1 METTTRDLAARIE
14 RLEQTMSRAHL
25 NADPF
30 AKISFAGWLKVSGPS
45 FAVMLCGFT
54 LLWNSQE
61 TMRSQM
67 LELNGATNTR
77 MLELNERTD
86 TRMLD
91 VNEGINARVL
101 ELNEGIHVRMLE
113 LNEGI
118 HARMLE
124 FQTATNA
131 QLLEL
136 TRTTGRLEGAID
148 RLDASVAELRVEVR
162 RLGERVDALE
172 H

>member
-1 METTTRDLAARIE
+1 
-14 RLEQTMSRAHL
+14 MSRAHL

-30 AKISFAGWLKVSGPS
+30 AKISFARWLKVSGLS

-67 LELNGATNTR
+67 LELS
-77 MLELNERTD
+77 ED
-86 TRMLD
+86 
-91 VNEGINARVL
+91 
-101 ELNEGIHVRMLE
+101 
-113 LNEGI
+113 I

-124 FQTATNA
+124 LQTATNA
-131 QLLEL
+131 QFLEL
-136 TRTTGRLEGAID
+136 TRKAGRLEGAID

>member
-1 METTTRDLAARIE
+1 VETTTQDLAARIE

-30 AKISFAGWLKVSGPS
+30 AKMSFAGWLKLSGPT

-77 MLELNERTD
+77 MLDLNEST
-86 TRMLD
+86 
-91 VNEGINARVL
+91 NA
-101 ELNEGIHVRMLE
+101 RMLE
-113 LNEGI
+113 LHESS
-118 HARMLE
+118 
-124 FQTATNA
+124 TA
-131 QLLEL
+131 QILEL
-136 TRTTGRLEGAID
+136 SRVTGRLEGAIGRLESSID
-148 RLDASVAELRVEVR
+148 RLDASVAELRVDVR

-172 H
+172 R

>member
-1 METTTRDLAARIE
+1 METTTQDLAARIE

-30 AKISFAGWLKVSGPS
+30 AKMSFAGWLKLSGPS

-54 LLWNSQE
+54 LVWNSQE

-77 MLELNERTD
+77 MLDLNEST
-86 TRMLD
+86 
-91 VNEGINARVL
+91 NA
-101 ELNEGIHVRMLE
+101 RMLE
-113 LNEGI
+113 LHESS
-118 HARMLE
+118 
-124 FQTATNA
+124 TA
-131 QLLEL
+131 QILEL
-136 TRTTGRLEGAID
+136 SRVTGRLEGAIGRLESSID
-148 RLDASVAELRVEVR
+148 RLDASVAELRVVVR

>member
-1 METTTRDLAARIE
+1 METTTQDLAARIE

-30 AKISFAGWLKVSGPS
+30 AKISFAGWLKISGPS

-67 LELNGATNTR
+67 LTLNSATNTR
-77 MLELNERTD
+77 MLELNEAT
-86 TRMLD
+86 
-91 VNEGINARVL
+91 NA
-101 ELNEGIHVRMLE
+101 RMLE
-113 LNEGI
+113 LNQ
-118 HARMLE
+118 ASDTRMLE
-124 FQTATNA
+124 FRKATNA

-148 RLDASVAELRVEVR
+148 RLDASVSELRVEVR
-162 RLGERVDALE
+162 RLGERVGALE
-172 H
+172 R

>member
-1 METTTRDLAARIE
+1 VETTTQDLVARIE
-14 RLEQTMSRAHL
+14 RLEQTMSRAQL

-30 AKISFAGWLKVSGPS
+30 AKMSFAGWLKLSGPT

-77 MLELNERTD
+77 MLDLNEST
-86 TRMLD
+86 
-91 VNEGINARVL
+91 NA
-101 ELNEGIHVRMLE
+101 RMLE
-113 LNEGI
+113 LHESS
-118 HARMLE
+118 
-124 FQTATNA
+124 TA
-131 QLLEL
+131 QILEL
-136 TRTTGRLEGAID
+136 SRVTGRLEGAIGRLESSID
-148 RLDASVAELRVEVR
+148 RLDASVAELRVDVR

-172 H
+172 R

>member
-1 METTTRDLAARIE
+1 MRFAFTLDGILLKRPEVPGERSWRRPPRDLAARIE

-30 AKISFAGWLKVSGPS
+30 ARISFAGWLKVSGPS

-54 LLWNSQE
+54 LLWNSQQ

-67 LELNGATNTR
+67 LAPDGANNPRMLALNGANNPR
-77 MLELNERTD
+77 MLALT
-86 TRMLD
+86 
-91 VNEGINARVL
+91 EGV
-101 ELNEGIHVRMLE
+101 
-113 LNEGI
+113 

-124 FQTATNA
+124 FQAATNA

-136 TRTTGRLEGAID
+136 TRTTGRLAGAMD
-148 RLDASVAELRVEVR
+148 RLDASVAEMRVEVR
-162 RLGERVDALE
+162 RLGERVDALQR
-172 H
+172 

>member
-1 METTTRDLAARIE
+1 METTPQDLAARIE

-30 AKISFAGWLKVSGPS
+30 AKMSFAGWLKLSGPS

-77 MLELNERTD
+77 MLDLNEST
-86 TRMLD
+86 
-91 VNEGINARVL
+91 NA
-101 ELNEGIHVRMLE
+101 RMLE
-113 LNEGI
+113 LHESS
-118 HARMLE
+118 
-124 FQTATNA
+124 TA
-131 QLLEL
+131 QILEL
-136 TRTTGRLEGAID
+136 SRVTGRLEGAIGRLESSID
-148 RLDASVAELRVEVR
+148 RLDASVAELRVDVR

>member
-1 METTTRDLAARIE
+1 VETTTQDLAARIE

-61 TMRSQM
+61 SMRSQM

-77 MLELNERTD
+77 MLELNE
-86 TRMLD
+86 
-91 VNEGINARVL
+91 GINARML

-148 RLDASVAELRVEVR
+148 RLDSSVAELRVEVR

>member
-1 METTTRDLAARIE
+1 VETTTQDLAARIE

-30 AKISFAGWLKVSGPS
+30 AKMSFAGWLKLSGPT

-67 LELNGATNTR
+67 LELDGATNTR
-77 MLELNERTD
+77 MLDLNEST
-86 TRMLD
+86 
-91 VNEGINARVL
+91 NA
-101 ELNEGIHVRMLE
+101 RMLE
-113 LNEGI
+113 LHESS
-118 HARMLE
+118 
-124 FQTATNA
+124 TA
-131 QLLEL
+131 QILEL
-136 TRTTGRLEGAID
+136 SRVTGRLEGAIGRLESSID
-148 RLDASVAELRVEVR
+148 RLDASVAELRVDVR

>member
-1 METTTRDLAARIE
+1 VETTTQDLAARIE

-30 AKISFAGWLKVSGPS
+30 AKISFAGWLKLSGPS

-77 MLELNERTD
+77 MLELHDATD
-86 TRMLD
+86 TRML
-91 VNEGINARVL
+91 ELHQSSTAQIL
-101 ELNEGIHVRMLE
+101 ELSRV
-113 LNEGI
+113 
-118 HARMLE
+118 
-124 FQTATNA
+124 
-131 QLLEL
+131 
-136 TRTTGRLEGAID
+136 TGRLEGAIGRLESSID
-148 RLDASVAELRVEVR
+148 RLDASVAELRVDVR

-172 H
+172 R

>member
-101 ELNEGIHVRMLE
+101 ELNEGIH
-113 LNEGI
+113 
-118 HARMLE
+118 ARMLE

>member
-1 METTTRDLAARIE
+1 METTTQDLAARIE

-30 AKISFAGWLKVSGPS
+30 AKMSFAGWLKLSGPT

-67 LELNGATNTR
+67 LELDGATNTR
-77 MLELNERTD
+77 MLDLNEST
-86 TRMLD
+86 
-91 VNEGINARVL
+91 NA
-101 ELNEGIHVRMLE
+101 RMLE
-113 LNEGI
+113 LHESS
-118 HARMLE
+118 
-124 FQTATNA
+124 TA
-131 QLLEL
+131 QILEL
-136 TRTTGRLEGAID
+136 SRVTGRLEGAIGRLESSID
-148 RLDASVAELRVEVR
+148 RLDASVAELRVDVR

>member
-1 METTTRDLAARIE
+1 VETTTQDLAARIE

-30 AKISFAGWLKVSGPS
+30 AKMSFAGWLKVSGPS

-77 MLELNERTD
+77 MLDLNEST
-86 TRMLD
+86 
-91 VNEGINARVL
+91 NA
-101 ELNEGIHVRMLE
+101 RMLE
-113 LNEGI
+113 LHESS
-118 HARMLE
+118 
-124 FQTATNA
+124 TA
-131 QLLEL
+131 QILEL
-136 TRTTGRLEGAID
+136 SRVTGRLEGAIGRLESSID
-148 RLDASVAELRVEVR
+148 RLDASVAELRVDVR

-172 H
+172 R

>member
-1 METTTRDLAARIE
+1 METTTQDLAARIE

-77 MLELNERTD
+77 MLELNE
-86 TRMLD
+86 
-91 VNEGINARVL
+91 GINARV
-101 ELNEGIHVRMLE
+101 LE

>member
-1 METTTRDLAARIE
+1 VVRCGPRGWYSRSRPEVPGRTAVETTTQDLVARIE
-14 RLEQTMSRAHL
+14 RLEQTMSRAQL

-30 AKISFAGWLKVSGPS
+30 AKMSFAGWLKLSGPT

-77 MLELNERTD
+77 MLDLNEST
-86 TRMLD
+86 
-91 VNEGINARVL
+91 NA
-101 ELNEGIHVRMLE
+101 RMLE
-113 LNEGI
+113 LHESS
-118 HARMLE
+118 
-124 FQTATNA
+124 TA
-131 QLLEL
+131 QILEL
-136 TRTTGRLEGAID
+136 SRVTGRLEGAIGRLESSID
-148 RLDASVAELRVEVR
+148 RLDASVAELRVDVR

-172 H
+172 R

>member
-1 METTTRDLAARIE
+1 METTTQDLVARIE

-30 AKISFAGWLKVSGPS
+30 AKMSFAGWLKLSGPS

-77 MLELNERTD
+77 MLELHDATD
-86 TRMLD
+86 TRML
-91 VNEGINARVL
+91 ELHESSTAQIL
-101 ELNEGIHVRMLE
+101 ELSRV
-113 LNEGI
+113 
-118 HARMLE
+118 
-124 FQTATNA
+124 
-131 QLLEL
+131 
-136 TRTTGRLEGAID
+136 TGRLEGAIGRLESSID
-148 RLDASVAELRVEVR
+148 RLDASVAELRVDVR

-172 H
+172 R

>member
-1 METTTRDLAARIE
+1 VETTTQDLAARIE

-25 NADPF
+25 NADPL

-61 TMRSQM
+61 SMRSQM

-77 MLELNERTD
+77 MLELNE
-86 TRMLD
+86 
-91 VNEGINARVL
+91 GINARML

>member
-1 METTTRDLAARIE
+1 METTTQDLAARIE

-30 AKISFAGWLKVSGPS
+30 AKMSFAGWLKLSGPT

-77 MLELNERTD
+77 MLDLNEST
-86 TRMLD
+86 
-91 VNEGINARVL
+91 NA
-101 ELNEGIHVRMLE
+101 RMLE
-113 LNEGI
+113 LHESS
-118 HARMLE
+118 
-124 FQTATNA
+124 TA
-131 QLLEL
+131 QILEL
-136 TRTTGRLEGAID
+136 SRVTGRLEGAIGRLESSID
-148 RLDASVAELRVEVR
+148 RLDASVAELRVDVR

>member
-1 METTTRDLAARIE
+1 VETTTGDLAARIE

-30 AKISFAGWLKVSGPS
+30 AKMSFAGWLKVSGPS

-77 MLELNERTD
+77 MLDLNEST
-86 TRMLD
+86 
-91 VNEGINARVL
+91 NA
-101 ELNEGIHVRMLE
+101 RMLE
-113 LNEGI
+113 LHESS
-118 HARMLE
+118 
-124 FQTATNA
+124 TA
-131 QLLEL
+131 QILEL
-136 TRTTGRLEGAID
+136 SRVTGRLEGAIGRLESSID
-148 RLDASVAELRVEVR
+148 RLDASVAELRVDVR

-172 H
+172 R

>member
-1 METTTRDLAARIE
+1 METTTQDLAARIE

-30 AKISFAGWLKVSGPS
+30 AKMSFAGWLKLSGPS

-77 MLELNERTD
+77 MLDLNEST
-86 TRMLD
+86 
-91 VNEGINARVL
+91 NA
-101 ELNEGIHVRMLE
+101 RMLE
-113 LNEGI
+113 LHESS
-118 HARMLE
+118 
-124 FQTATNA
+124 TA
-131 QLLEL
+131 QILEL
-136 TRTTGRLEGAID
+136 SRVTGRLEGAIGRLESSID
-148 RLDASVAELRVEVR
+148 RLDASVAELRVDVR